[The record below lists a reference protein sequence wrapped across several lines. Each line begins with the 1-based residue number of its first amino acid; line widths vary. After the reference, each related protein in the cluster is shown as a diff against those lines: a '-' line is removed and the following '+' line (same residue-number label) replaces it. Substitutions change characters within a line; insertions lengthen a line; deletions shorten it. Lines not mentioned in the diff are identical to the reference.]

1 MSSYL
6 VDTPLAEESLGDSHT
21 DTAIALNNIAAI
33 ETSSGRC
40 AERDLRRALSA
51 SQLQP
56 ADRGS
61 IETNLS
67 NLLRLDGRLA
77 EANSHLQA
85 AKQLVNN
92 KHAVYLALG
101 QLAENAGN
109 FDTAKQYYVAALA
122 IELTPEA
129 AVHLAGLRL
138 KDGAFSDA
146 RALLEDARRHRP
158 STETT
163 IAILQTLAKVE
174 MAQGRTSQSAIAL
187 RQALKIDE
195 KVFGPSHASIAP
207 LLGQYAVVLRKLGD
221 EKEAGRLEARA
232 KWIAE
237 RIPLRP
243 GVSLSTLSEY
253 RHP

>member
-56 ADRGS
+56 ADSGS

-85 AKQLVNN
+85 AKQ
-92 KHAVYLALG
+92 
-101 QLAENAGN
+101 
-109 FDTAKQYYVAALA
+109 
-122 IELTPEA
+122 
-129 AVHLAGLRL
+129 
-138 KDGAFSDA
+138 FS
-146 RALLEDARRHRP
+146 E
-158 STETT
+158 
-163 IAILQTLAKVE
+163 
-174 MAQGRTSQSAIAL
+174 
-187 RQALKIDE
+187 
-195 KVFGPSHASIAP
+195 
-207 LLGQYAVVLRKLGD
+207 
-221 EKEAGRLEARA
+221 
-232 KWIAE
+232 
-237 RIPLRP
+237 
-243 GVSLSTLSEY
+243 
-253 RHP
+253 